1 MISSIAFMGYLDEFC
16 AQTSISPRSVPCQP
30 ADALTRP
37 INNLFLIND
46 LWLLCPC

>member
-1 MISSIAFMGYLDEFC
+1 MGYLSKSQ
-16 AQTSISPRSVPCQP
+16 ARASINLQSVPCQP

-46 LWLLCPC
+46 LWLMFPC